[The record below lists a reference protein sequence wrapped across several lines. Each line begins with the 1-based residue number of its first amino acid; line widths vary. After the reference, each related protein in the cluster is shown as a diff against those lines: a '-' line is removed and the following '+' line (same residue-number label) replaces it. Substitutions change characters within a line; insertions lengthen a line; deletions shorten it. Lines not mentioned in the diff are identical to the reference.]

1 MNQIV
6 TFILIGLHKITFPR
20 TNLRPTYEKH
30 DVRVISLEQKGPC
43 AYGRPRSPR
52 KLRGRPLVMAD
63 EDAIVY
69 ESDDMTQ
76 EQKAFKE
83 IEEQELRKFRYNTKV
98 MKQDDK
104 LAALNGIANEC
115 REIEGEVW
123 LYV

>member
-1 MNQIV
+1 
-6 TFILIGLHKITFPR
+6 
-20 TNLRPTYEKH
+20 
-30 DVRVISLEQKGPC
+30 
-43 AYGRPRSPR
+43 
-52 KLRGRPLVMAD
+52 MAD

-83 IEEQELRKFRYNTKV
+83 IEEQEMRKFRYNTKV

-123 LYV
+123 LFTAVWWLYV